1 MRVKV
6 IDISQKIN
14 RDLKSRVL
22 VRKLYD
28 EMIDL
33 EIKKILFDFKN
44 VNSASRSFMDEFYN
58 VFYINSIIDTKIK
71 NLSPDLERLFEVVR
85 STQKRSK
92 SKHVKTKSDK
102 SVVQFTSI
110 SELMEYLNH
119 LSST

>member
-44 VNSASRSFMDEFYN
+44 VNSVSRSFMDEFYN

-119 LSST
+119 LSFT